1 MFVELKLDRGSSAPG
16 ILFINLDH
24 VATVHV
30 SEDGT
35 TVAITLVASDKH
47 WTLEGENVSKLLH
60 ALRQNLQRTEGA
72 TVGHLHEG

>member
-1 MFVELKLDRGSSAPG
+1 MFVELKLARGSSAPG
-16 ILFINLDH
+16 TLFINLDH

-35 TVAITLVASDKH
+35 TVAVTLVGSDKH
-47 WTLEGENVSKLLH
+47 WTLEGENVSKMLL

-72 TVGHLHEG
+72 TVGRLNEG